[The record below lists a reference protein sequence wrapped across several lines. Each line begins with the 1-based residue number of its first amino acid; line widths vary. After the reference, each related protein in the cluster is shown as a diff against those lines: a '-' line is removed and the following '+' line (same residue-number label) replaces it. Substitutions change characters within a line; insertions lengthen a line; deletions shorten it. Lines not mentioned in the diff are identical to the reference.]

1 MDRHI
6 ISDKT
11 QSAVEEF
18 TRLLLKSQFK
28 KEIVKVILFGSV
40 ARGEARE
47 DSDIDL
53 LIIASGNLDKV
64 RDTCADASFETWIR
78 FHQAVEPLVYCIDS
92 LRSNKSIFIE
102 HVFKK
107 GQEVFS
113 MTEDERL
120 RIGARDYLSLAE
132 HYLDG
137 A

>member
-6 ISDKT
+6 ISDKA

-18 TRLLLKSQFK
+18 TRLLLKSQLK

-64 RDTCADASFETWIR
+64 RDTCADASFQTWIKL
-78 FHQAVEPLVYCIDS
+78 HQAVEPLVYCIDS
-92 LRSNKSIFIE
+92 LRFNKSIFIE

-113 MTEDERL
+113 ISEVERL
-120 RIGARDYLSLAE
+120 RNRSQRLSFP
-132 HYLDG
+132 G
-137 A
+137 